1 MPASGIKLA
10 DANVWLAYAADG
22 HRHHLQ
28 AKAWF
33 NAQAEA
39 SCAFCR
45 VTQLA
50 LLRHLTNSRIM
61 GANVLTQVDAWA
73 AYDQL
78 RNDPRVMFLDEPSG
92 LETMFRNLTHAVSP
106 AHDRWTDGY
115 LAAFAAVSGH
125 QLVTFDAGFRRFT
138 AVDVLVLQ

>member
-22 HRHHLQ
+22 HQHHLQ
-28 AKAWF
+28 AKQGF
-33 NAQAEA
+33 DAQAES

-61 GANVLTQVDAWA
+61 GENVLTQAAAWVL
-73 AYDQL
+73 YEQL
-78 RNDPRVMFLDEPSG
+78 QNDPRVIFLDEPSG
-92 LETMFRNLTHAVSP
+92 LESTFRNLTQAEAP

-115 LAAFAAVSGH
+115 LAAFAAASGR
-125 QLVTFDAGFRRFT
+125 QLVTFDQGFRRFT
-138 AVDVLVLQ
+138 GVDVLVLS